1 MESPEVILLD
11 TCALLWVVN
20 GDPISS
26 DVLKAL
32 KKGRDTGAIFLSPVS
47 AWEIGILAQ
56 RGKVELGLPAENYIS
71 RAFTQP
77 GIQIAA
83 LTPEIAV
90 RASYLPGQ
98 FHSDPADRLLLST
111 AILMGL
117 TLVTRDREILR
128 YAGRGHVSA
137 LRC

>member
-1 MESPEVILLD
+1 MGSAEVILLD
-11 TCALLWVVN
+11 TCALLWTVN
-20 GDPISS
+20 GDPLSS
-26 DVLKAL
+26 EALKAIEKARKAGDL
-32 KKGRDTGAIFLSPVS
+32 FLSPVS

-56 RGKVELGLPAENYIS
+56 RGKVLFGVSAESYVS
-71 RAFTQP
+71 RAFTRP
-77 GIQIAA
+77 GVQVAA

-98 FHSDPADRLLLST
+98 FHSDPADRLLIST

-117 TLVTRDREILR
+117 MLVTRDREILR
-128 YAGRGHVSA
+128 YAGQGHLSA

>member
-11 TCALLWVVN
+11 TCALLWTVN
-20 GDPISS
+20 GDPVSS
-26 DVLKAL
+26 EAL
-32 KKGRDTGAIFLSPVS
+32 DAINKSGNAGELFLSPVS

-56 RGKVELGLPAENYIS
+56 RGEVSLGVSAENYIS
-71 RAFTQP
+71 RTFTRP
-77 GIQIAA
+77 GIQIAG

-98 FHSDPADRLLLST
+98 FHSDPADRLLIST

-128 YAGRGHVSA
+128 YAGRGYCSA

>member
-1 MESPEVILLD
+1 VESSEVILLD
-11 TCALLWVVN
+11 TCALLWTVN
-20 GDPISS
+20 GDPLSS
-26 DVLKAL
+26 EALKAIN
-32 KKGRDTGAIFLSPVS
+32 KARNAGALFLSPVS

-56 RGKVELGLPAENYIS
+56 RGKVEFGVSAESYVSRVFTLP
-71 RAFTQP
+71 
-77 GIQIAA
+77 GVQIVP

-98 FHSDPADRLLLST
+98 FHSDPADRLLIST

-117 TLVTRDREILR
+117 ILVTRDREILR
-128 YAGRGHVSA
+128 FAGRGYVSA

>member
-1 MESPEVILLD
+1 
-11 TCALLWVVN
+11 
-20 GDPISS
+20 
-26 DVLKAL
+26 
-32 KKGRDTGAIFLSPVS
+32 VS

>member
-1 MESPEVILLD
+1 MESAEVTLLD
-11 TCALLWVVN
+11 TCALLWTVN
-20 GDPISS
+20 GDPLSS
-26 DVLKAL
+26 EAL
-32 KKGRDTGAIFLSPVS
+32 HAINKSRNAGELFLSPVS

-56 RGKVELGLPAENYIS
+56 RGKVKFGVSAENYVS

-77 GIQIAA
+77 GTQIAP

-98 FHSDPADRLLLST
+98 FHSDPADRLLIST

-128 YAGRGHVSA
+128 YAGQGYVTA
-137 LRC
+137 VRC

>member
-1 MESPEVILLD
+1 MILLD
-11 TCALLWVVN
+11 TCALLWTVN
-20 GDPISS
+20 GDPLSS
-26 DVLKAL
+26 EALKAIN
-32 KKGRDTGAIFLSPVS
+32 KARNAGALFLSPVS

-56 RGKVELGLPAENYIS
+56 RGKVELGVSAESYVS
-71 RAFTQP
+71 RAFTRP
-77 GIQIAA
+77 GVQVVP

-98 FHSDPADRLLLST
+98 FHSDPADRLLIST

-117 TLVTRDREILR
+117 ILVTRDREILS
-128 YAGRGHVSA
+128 YAGRGYVSA

>member
-1 MESPEVILLD
+1 VILLD
-11 TCALLWVVN
+11 TCALLWTVN
-20 GDPISS
+20 GDPLSS
-26 DVLKAL
+26 EALNAINKARNAGEL
-32 KKGRDTGAIFLSPVS
+32 FLSPVS

-56 RGKVELGLPAENYIS
+56 RGKVKFGVSAENYVS

-77 GIQIAA
+77 GTQVAP

-98 FHSDPADRLLLST
+98 FHFDPADRLLIST
-111 AILMGL
+111 AAWMGL
-117 TLVTRDREILR
+117 ILVTRDREILR
-128 YAGRGHVSA
+128 YSGQGYVTA